1 MRTYRVFF
9 LDEGAHVVKPPIDI
23 ECANDH
29 EASKKAQQL
38 VDGHDTELWQ
48 DDRLIGRF
56 PHKK

>member
-1 MRTYRVFF
+1 M
-9 LDEGAHVVKPPIDI
+9 KPPIDI

-38 VDGHDTELWQ
+38 VDGHDTELWE

-56 PHKK
+56 THSHKKYEL